1 MPYTQ
6 PRLLLL
12 SMKWPWAKVMD
23 RGHSLVEGQS
33 KAVEVDPE
41 PPRAES
47 WLRSFRYAPQAHA
60 FSEVQWLVAQLV
72 ACGLADKEIAYVLGI
87 SASTVK
93 AHTGKI
99 IHSMGLWRRSQLVRY
114 IWEERRVCPEETELL
129 IAERLER
136 FRSNSS
142 ICSPKCPSEKS
153 DLSSPLSMN
162 IA

>member
-1 MPYTQ
+1 
-6 PRLLLL
+6 
-12 SMKWPWAKVMD
+12 MD
-23 RGHSLVEGQS
+23 RGQSLVEGRS
-33 KAVEVDPE
+33 KALEPDPE
-41 PPRAES
+41 LPKTEH

-114 IWEERRVCPEETELL
+114 IWEERRFCPEETELL
-129 IAERLER
+129 IAQRLER
-136 FRSNSS
+136 FRGQSNDCFSQG
-142 ICSPKCPSEKS
+142 PSES
-153 DLSSPLSMN
+153 ELSSQLSMN
-162 IA
+162 VA